1 MKTLLV
7 YGTKHGATKQIALEL
22 QKLLGSCEI
31 VDVDA
36 FTGDFAN
43 YDKIIFGTN
52 VYAGQFHKKIKEQV
66 KQCINQNRKVAVY
79 ISGINEQEID
89 KQVQE
94 NFGEELRNSI
104 EHVAILGGM
113 LDFKKMNFFERQI
126 IKLINKKGNLY
137 DRIPEDGIVNKIN
150 YKGIEEFVGV
160 IKDEKERY
168 ICHR

>member
-31 VDVDA
+31 IDVDA

-52 VYAGQFHKKIKEQV
+52 VYAGRFHKRIKEQV

-89 KQVQE
+89 KQIQE
-94 NFGEELRNSI
+94 NFDEELRKHI
-104 EHVAILGGM
+104 QHVAILGGM

-137 DRIPEDGIVNKIN
+137 DQIPEDGIVNKIN

-160 IKDEKERY
+160 IKDEKECNM
-168 ICHR
+168 CHR